1 MSTMIRR
8 VGIGMAAACLA
19 ATGADVAQAQAIS
32 TDVECTDTLQG
43 KRIKGD
49 VTVPSGASC
58 TLSGVQVVGNVTAAA
73 DTRLVVSESKI
84 RGDVVV
90 NGLGAVN
97 TPQPSTAQ
105 LTDSIITGQL
115 TQTSATTVTVTGSR
129 LSSVHS
135 KGGIHTAHLTLENT
149 EVNSDIVARH
159 RSDVTVENSQVHGN
173 LSTQGDTVVR
183 SSDVDGA
190 AVVDAYASRLC
201 GSQFADLSVSTYYG
215 ATIGDGQAETVRE
228 QDRREHER
236 RRHHPPGVRPG
247 QRVRRASSGPVGW
260 SRLRARGAGRAHRP
274 ETSRPRGGG
283 YRLVVGVGGG
293 ALTGCRYRMP
303 GRPSRRRPPR
313 PRR

>member
-1 MSTMIRR
+1 MSIMIRR

-115 TQTSATTVTVTGSR
+115 TQTSATTVTVTGS
-129 LSSVHS
+129 
-135 KGGIHTAHLTLENT
+135 THLTLENT

-215 ATIGDGQAETVRE
+215 ATIGDGQACSGNDISGDLTFTETVITLKLFGNKI
-228 QDRREHER
+228 D
-236 RRHHPPGVRPG
+236 GNTNVDG
-247 QRVRRASSGPVGW
+247 TIRRAYGQDNVFGGQVPDQ
-260 SRLRARGAGRAHRP
+260 LAGL
-274 ETSRPRGGG
+274 G
-283 YRLVVGVGGG
+283 
-293 ALTGCRYRMP
+293 
-303 GRPSRRRPPR
+303 
-313 PRR
+313 

>member
-1 MSTMIRR
+1 MSIMIRR

-215 ATIGDGQAETVRE
+215 ATIGDGQACSGNDISGDLTFTETVITLKLFGNKI
-228 QDRREHER
+228 D
-236 RRHHPPGVRPG
+236 GNTNVDG
-247 QRVRRASSGPVGW
+247 TIRRAYGQDNVFGGQVPDQ
-260 SRLRARGAGRAHRP
+260 LAGL
-274 ETSRPRGGG
+274 G
-283 YRLVVGVGGG
+283 
-293 ALTGCRYRMP
+293 
-303 GRPSRRRPPR
+303 
-313 PRR
+313 